1 MNVSLVVS
9 VSNHRV
15 WGARSCFQVAASLA
29 WWHRLWLL
37 RCQCGFKRELY
48 AITEN
53 FADMFN
59 ELLTCNDSDCC
70 ILERA
75 QCDDSDCCIL
85 ERAQCVVWTLKQNIL
100 TVNAYLVDKAI
111 SDTAKLLV
119 VAKLHLVT

>member
-15 WGARSCFQVAASLA
+15 WGARSCLQVAASLA
-29 WWHRLWLL
+29 WWRRLWLL
-37 RCQCGFKRELY
+37 RYQCGFKGELY

-53 FADMFN
+53 FADMLN

-70 ILERA
+70 NL
-75 QCDDSDCCIL
+75 DW
-85 ERAQCVVWTLKQNIL
+85 AQCVFWTLKQNIL
-100 TVNAYLVDKAI
+100 TVNAYLADEAI

>member
-37 RCQCGFKRELY
+37 QYQCGFKGELY
-48 AITEN
+48 AITGN
-53 FADMFN
+53 FADMLN
-59 ELLTCNDSDCC
+59 ELLTCYDSDCC
-70 ILERA
+70 NL
-75 QCDDSDCCIL
+75 Q
-85 ERAQCVVWTLKQNIL
+85 RAQCVLWTLKQNIL

-119 VAKLHLVT
+119 VEKLHVVT